1 MQNLYRKGGD
11 VLKRIK
17 LPYYKGHIDLNIDE
31 KNLKGVLISNA
42 EEYKVNK
49 SEEVIVKEALE
60 KPINSK
66 KLREL
71 ARDKDK
77 VLIITSDHTR
87 PVPSHITLPILLK
100 EIRAGNRN
108 ADITLLIATG
118 LHRASTRDEMLKK
131 YGEEIVNN
139 ERIVIHDAFKPE
151 EMVELGNLPSGRPC
165 RVNHLAVD
173 ADLLVCEGFIEPHF
187 FAGFSGGR
195 KSILPG
201 VSSEETVNANHSARA
216 IAHPLAKT
224 GVLKGNPIHEDMI
237 YAARK
242 AGVDFILNVA
252 LDSNKKIINAVAGDV
267 NDAHLEGCKFL
278 DELSGVN
285 RIMSDIVIT
294 TNGGYPLDQ
303 NLYQCPKAIS
313 AAVECA
319 KENGIII
326 MVASCIDGLGGENFG
341 NLMLKG
347 KPYELLEYIESIPD
361 EKTISEQWCVQK
373 FADIL
378 MKYKIILVTSYLD
391 HDVIR
396 KMNIIP
402 SSSIDE
408 AMEIAYE
415 LKGRNASVTVIPDGV
430 SVIVR

>member
-1 MQNLYRKGGD
+1 MK
-11 VLKRIK
+11 KIK
-17 LPYYKGHIDLNIDE
+17 LPYHKGHIDLNIDE
-31 KNLKGVLISNA
+31 LNLEGILVSNA
-42 EEYKVNK
+42 EEYKANK

-66 KLREL
+66 RLREL
-71 ARDKDK
+71 ARKK
-77 VLIITSDHTR
+77 EKIVIITSDHTR

-100 EIRAGNRN
+100 EIREGNQD
-108 ADITLLIATG
+108 ADITILVATG
-118 LHRASTRDEMLKK
+118 LHRATTKDEMLKK
-131 YGEEIVNN
+131 YGEETVSN
-139 ERIVIHDAFKPE
+139 EKIVIHDAFKPE
-151 EMVELGNLPSGRPC
+151 DMVELGNLPSGRPC
-165 RVNHLAVD
+165 RVNHLAVE
-173 ADLLVCEGFIEPHF
+173 ADLLICEGFIEPHF

-224 GVLKGNPIHEDMI
+224 GVLEGNPIHEDMI

-242 AGVDFILNVA
+242 AEVDFILNVV
-252 LDSNKKIINAVAGDV
+252 LDSDKKIINAVAGDV
-267 NDAHLEGCKFL
+267 NDAHIEGCNFL
-278 DELSGVN
+278 DELSGVDKV
-285 RIMSDIVIT
+285 MADIVIT

-319 KENGIII
+319 KEDGVII

-341 NLMLKG
+341 NLMMKG
-347 KPYELLEYIESIPD
+347 NPKELLEYIQSIPD
-361 EKTISEQWCVQK
+361 EQTISEQWCVQR
-373 FADIL
+373 FAGVL
-378 MKYKIILVTSYLD
+378 MKYRLILVTDYLD

-396 KMNIIP
+396 KMNITP
-402 SSSIDE
+402 AKSINE

-415 LKGRNASVTVIPDGV
+415 MKGRNASVTVIPDGV

>member
-1 MQNLYRKGGD
+1 MKT
-11 VLKRIK
+11 IK
-17 LPYYKGHIDLNIDE
+17 LPYHRDHIDLNIDE
-31 KNLKGVLISNA
+31 KNLRAILVSNA

-49 SEEVIVKEALE
+49 SEQVIVNEALE
-60 KPINSK
+60 NPINSQ
-66 KLREL
+66 KLRDIAIGKE
-71 ARDKDK
+71 K

-100 EIRAGNRN
+100 EIRKGNKN
-108 ADITLLIATG
+108 ADITILIATG
-118 LHRASTRDEMLKK
+118 LHRATTKDEMIKK

-139 ERIVIHDAFKPE
+139 EKMVIHDAFKCE
-151 EMVELGNLPSGRPC
+151 DMVELGNLPSGRLC
-165 RVNHLAVD
+165 SINHLAVE

-201 VSSEETVNANHSARA
+201 ISSEETVNANHSARA

-237 YAARK
+237 YAAKK
-242 AGVDFILNVA
+242 AGVDFILNVI
-252 LDSNKKIINAVAGDV
+252 LDSDKKIINAVAGDV
-267 NDAHLEGCKFL
+267 NDAHLEGCKFM
-278 DELSGVN
+278 DQLSGVDK
-285 RIMSDIVIT
+285 IKSDIVIT

-319 KENGIII
+319 NEGGVII

-341 NLMLKG
+341 TLMLKG
-347 KPYELLEYIESIPD
+347 SPQQLLQYIESIPD
-361 EKTISEQWCVQK
+361 EETISEQWCVQK
-373 FADIL
+373 FANIL
-378 MKYKIILVTSYLD
+378 MKYKLILVTDYLD
-391 HDVIR
+391 HDLIR

-402 SSSIDE
+402 AASINE
-408 AMEIAYE
+408 ALEMAYQM
-415 LKGRNASVTVIPDGV
+415 KGCNASATVIPDGV